1 MFGLSKILGFFAL
14 PSNLLFALALLGILL
29 MATRLRRFGQGLTI
43 GAILGLVVFGFSPA
57 GNLLIY
63 PLEQRFPQWKAGGP
77 APDGIVVLGGAVS
90 PDVSHDRGQPALNEA
105 AERMTAVAKLARD
118 YPKARIAFTGGS
130 GRLFSGTSEAHF
142 VAELFESF
150 GIARDRLILE
160 DRARNTHENAVFT
173 KMLVQPKPGERW
185 LLVTSAHHMP
195 RSVGLFRKAGFAV
208 EAYPVDF
215 RTRGPEDLKGPFGS
229 MAAGLARTDAAAHEW
244 AGLVTSWLLG
254 HTDEFIPGPESPAK
268 GCDKAATKENCRP

>member
-14 PSNLLFALALLGILL
+14 PSNLLFSIALVGIVL
-29 MATRLRRFGQGLTI
+29 MATRFRKLGQGLTI
-43 GAILGLVVFGFSPA
+43 GAVLGLLVFGFSPA

-63 PLEQRFPQWKAGGP
+63 PLEQRFPQWRPGGKT
-77 APDGIVVLGGAVS
+77 PDGIVVLGGAVS

-130 GRLFSGTSEAHF
+130 GRLFSVASEAHF
-142 VAELFESF
+142 VSDLFESF

-173 KMLVQPKPGERW
+173 KRLVDPKSGERW

-195 RSVGLFRKAGFAV
+195 RSVGLFRKAGFPV
-208 EAYPVDF
+208 EAYPVDY
-215 RTRGPEDLKGPFGS
+215 RTRGPQDLKGPFGS
-229 MAAGLARTDAAAHEW
+229 MAAGLARTDAAMHEW
-244 AGLVTSWLLG
+244 AGLLSSYLFG
-254 HTDEFIPGPESPAK
+254 NTDELLPAPK
-268 GCDKAATKENCRP
+268 ADGKDCDSAKDHCRP